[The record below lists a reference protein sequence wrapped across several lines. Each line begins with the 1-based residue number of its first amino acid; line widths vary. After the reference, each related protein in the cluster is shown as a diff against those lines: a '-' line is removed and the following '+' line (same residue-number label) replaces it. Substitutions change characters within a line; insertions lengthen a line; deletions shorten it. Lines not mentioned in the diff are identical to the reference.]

1 MVEAGADRKS
11 SCSAVK
17 TKKRSQTL
25 DLSLYL
31 VTDRRLAQ
39 NRPLPDLIKK
49 AVAGGVTMVQL
60 REKDCSSREFLEL
73 ALEVKKA
80 LPPQIPLIINDR
92 LDIALA
98 VEADGLHL
106 GQTDLPVEVARKLLG
121 PEAIIGLSVET
132 AEQLTRARNL
142 PVDYLALSPVFLT
155 PTKTDTGPT
164 WGLEGIAEARKTTNL
179 HLVAIGG
186 LNETNVLEVIKAGAD
201 GVAVVSAIC
210 AAEDPEEAARALR
223 RLVDEAR
230 KIRET

>member
-1 MVEAGADRKS
+1 MAEMGADRRS
-11 SCSAVK
+11 SGQPVTSM
-17 TKKRSQTL
+17 KKKQTL

-39 NRPLPDLIKK
+39 NRPLQELVKR
-49 AVAGGVTMVQL
+49 AVSGGVTVVQL

-73 ALEVKKA
+73 ALEIKKV
-80 LPPQIPLIINDR
+80 LTPEIPLIINDR

-98 VEADGLHL
+98 AKADGLHL

-121 PEAIIGLSVET
+121 PRAIIGLSVET
-132 AEQLTRARNL
+132 SEQLTRARNL

-155 PTKTDTGPT
+155 STKTDTAPA
-164 WGLEGIAEARKTTNL
+164 WGLEGIAEARKITSQP
-179 HLVAIGG
+179 LVAIGG
-186 LNETNVLEVIKAGAD
+186 LNKTNVPEVIKAGAD

-210 AAEDPEEAARALR
+210 AAEDPEEAARNLR

-230 KIRET
+230 KIREI